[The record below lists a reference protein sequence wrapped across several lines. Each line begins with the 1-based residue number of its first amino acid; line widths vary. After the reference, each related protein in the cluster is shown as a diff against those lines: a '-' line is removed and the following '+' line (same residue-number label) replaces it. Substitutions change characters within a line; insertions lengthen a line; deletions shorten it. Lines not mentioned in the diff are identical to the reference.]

1 MGNQPI
7 LSPEEQQKQ
16 MVADLLQQLPLMQQ
30 RVLDQYKNEQLDQY
44 LNTVAGFDPNSE
56 VKTDSTPALG

>member
-30 RVLDQYKNEQLDQY
+30 RVVDQLKNEQLNQY
-44 LNTVAGFDPNSE
+44 LSTVAGFDVNSE